1 MWKSLIYVVEDDRG
15 IRELVSY
22 ALLQSGYE
30 SECFP
35 TAKDFFA
42 ALRPEKAALV
52 ILDIML
58 PGEDGLSALGRLRSR
73 AETAHIPVM
82 MMSAL
87 GEERDKVKGLDL
99 GADDYIAKPFGMM
112 EFLARVRALLRRHG
126 ARDGVTASGVT
137 VYPASRRVETE
148 RGEVSLT
155 AREFELLEY
164 LLRRAGTVVRR
175 EELLG
180 AVWGY
185 TGGEETRTLD
195 VHIRSLRAK
204 LGEAG
209 DAIKTVRGVG
219 YMVEA

>member
-1 MWKSLIYVVEDDRG
+1 MIYVVEDDRG
-15 IRELVSY
+15 IRELVAY
-22 ALLQSGYE
+22 ALAQSGYE
-30 SECFP
+30 SECFAS
-35 TAKDFFA
+35 AKDFYA
-42 ALRPEKAALV
+42 ALCPEKAALV

-58 PGEDGLSALGRLRSR
+58 PGEGGLSILGRLRSTP
-73 AETAHIPVM
+73 ETAHIPIM

-112 EFLARVRALLRRHG
+112 EFLARVRAQLRRHG
-126 ARDGVTASGVT
+126 GREGLGASGVT
-137 VYPASRRVETE
+137 VYPSSRRVETPD
-148 RGEVSLT
+148 GDVSLT

-164 LLRRAGTVVRR
+164 LLRRAGSVVRR

-195 VHIRSLRAK
+195 VHIRSLRSK
-204 LGEAG
+204 LGSAG
-209 DAIKTVRGVG
+209 DVIKTVRGVG
-219 YMVEA
+219 YMVEK